1 MSQKSK
7 RRKNMAT
14 FFNQATLSY
23 NGNSVN
29 SNIVTGELVE
39 VITATKTALT
49 DDYTTGDIVSY
60 AVSIINSGTTDFR
73 GLEITD
79 NLGAYTFNETTLVPL
94 TYVDG
99 SVRYFINGDL
109 TAAPT
114 VTAGPPLTI
123 SGITVPAG
131 GNAIIIYSA
140 RVNSFA
146 PLGEGSAITNTVTVT
161 GGGLSSDITAEA
173 TVPAVTEASLTI
185 TKTLNPTTVTDN
197 GELTYTFII
206 QNTGAQAV
214 TATDDA
220 SITDT
225 FDPIIDITDVT
236 FDGALWTEGTNYTY
250 DETTGLFTTVPGQI
264 TVPAATYTQDP
275 ATGAYI
281 INPGTVTLTVTGTV

>member
-1 MSQKSK
+1 
-7 RRKNMAT
+7 MAT

-23 NGNSVN
+23 NGNTVN

-39 VITATKTALT
+39 VISATKTALT
-49 DDYTTGDIVSY
+49 DNYTTGDIVSY
-60 AVSIINSGTTDFR
+60 AVSIINSGSTDFR

-123 SGITVPAG
+123 SGVTVPAG
-131 GNAIIIYSA
+131 GNAIIVYSA

-214 TATDDA
+214 TAADDA

-225 FDPIIDITDVT
+225 FDPIIDITGVT
-236 FDGALWTEGTNYTY
+236 LDGTAWTEGTNYTY
-250 DETTGLFTTVPGQI
+250 DETTGVFTTLPGQI
-264 TVPAATYTQDP
+264 VVPAATYAQDP
-275 ATGAYI
+275 TTGTYI

>member
-1 MSQKSK
+1 
-7 RRKNMAT
+7 MAT

-23 NGNSVN
+23 NGNTVN

-39 VITATKTALT
+39 VISATKTALT

-60 AVSIINSGTTDFR
+60 AVSIINSGSTDFR

-123 SGITVPAG
+123 SGVTVPAG
-131 GNAIIIYSA
+131 GNAIIVYSA

-214 TATDDA
+214 TAADDA

-225 FDPIIDITDVT
+225 FDPIIDITGVT
-236 FDGALWTEGTNYTY
+236 FDGTAWTEGTNYTY
-250 DETTGLFTTVPGQI
+250 DETTGVFTTLPGQI
-264 TVPAATYTQDP
+264 VVPAATYAQDP
-275 ATGAYI
+275 TTGTYI

>member
-1 MSQKSK
+1 
-7 RRKNMAT
+7 MAT

-23 NGNSVN
+23 NGNTVN

-39 VITATKTALT
+39 VISATKTALT

-131 GNAIIIYSA
+131 GNAIIVYSA

-214 TATDDA
+214 TAADDA

-225 FDPIIDITDVT
+225 FDPIIDITGVT
-236 FDGALWTEGTNYTY
+236 LDGTAWTEGTNYTY
-250 DETTGLFTTVPGQI
+250 DETTGVFTTLPGQI
-264 TVPAATYTQDP
+264 VVPAATYAQDP
-275 ATGAYI
+275 TTGTYI

>member
-1 MSQKSK
+1 
-7 RRKNMAT
+7 MAT

-23 NGNSVN
+23 NGNTVN

-123 SGITVPAG
+123 SGVTVPAG
-131 GNAIIIYSA
+131 GNAIIVYSA

-214 TATDDA
+214 TTADDA

-250 DETTGLFTTVPGQI
+250 DETTGVFTTLPGQI
-264 TVPAATYTQDP
+264 VVPAATYAQDP
-275 ATGAYI
+275 TTGTYI

>member
-1 MSQKSK
+1 
-7 RRKNMAT
+7 MAT

-23 NGNSVN
+23 NGNTVN

-39 VITATKTALT
+39 VISATKTALT

-73 GLEITD
+73 DLEITD

-123 SGITVPAG
+123 SGVTVPAG
-131 GNAIIIYSA
+131 GNAIIVYSA

-214 TATDDA
+214 TAADDA

-225 FDPIIDITDVT
+225 FDPIIDITGVT
-236 FDGALWTEGTNYTY
+236 LDGTAWTEGTNYTY
-250 DETTGLFTTVPGQI
+250 DETTGVFTTLPGQI
-264 TVPAATYTQDP
+264 VVPAATYAQDP
-275 ATGAYI
+275 TTGTYI

>member
-1 MSQKSK
+1 
-7 RRKNMAT
+7 MAT

-23 NGNSVN
+23 NGNTVN

-39 VITATKTALT
+39 VISATKTALT
-49 DDYTTGDIVSY
+49 GDYTTGDIVSY

-123 SGITVPAG
+123 SGVTVPAG
-131 GNAIIIYSA
+131 GNAIIVYSA

-214 TATDDA
+214 TAADDA

-225 FDPIIDITDVT
+225 FDPIIDITGVT
-236 FDGALWTEGTNYTY
+236 LDGTAWTEGTNYTY
-250 DETTGLFTTVPGQI
+250 DETTGVFTTLPGQI
-264 TVPAATYTQDP
+264 VVPAATYAQDP
-275 ATGAYI
+275 TTGTYI

>member
-1 MSQKSK
+1 
-7 RRKNMAT
+7 MAT

-23 NGNSVN
+23 NGNTVN

-39 VITATKTALT
+39 VISATKTALT

-123 SGITVPAG
+123 SGVTVPAG
-131 GNAIIIYSA
+131 GNAIIVYSA

-173 TVPAVTEASLTI
+173 TIPAVTEASLTI

-214 TATDDA
+214 TAADDA

-250 DETTGLFTTVPGQI
+250 DETTGLFTTLPGQI
-264 TVPAATYTQDP
+264 VVPAATYAQDP
-275 ATGAYI
+275 TTGTYI